1 MIEKDYSSI
10 NYNLCFHFL
19 LKIIFI
25 SLISFFNNNNLL
37 NHIQI
42 VDLDNDINDKSFY
55 ESDIEFKNIKNEIK
69 IFSIY
74 YPEYAFIKI
83 SSNNYKNSSEIY
95 INHNNDKIQ
104 NEIKKTR
111 LEELNYLVIEQMKSA
126 KNHGLYGFGII
137 YYLYERLEI
146 FDEIL
151 KIFIE
156 QRKNYF
162 PFFLIIK
169 NYNFSKIKHNT
180 NNLLI
185 QSNSEENKIK
195 TFLNHLKQYIMS
207 NNYVSIKNKPL
218 FGVWEPIDMF
228 FLLNLRRI
236 ANDIGLA
243 GLYIIVI
250 NDNNE
255 IQNTNDLFNGF
266 TELKE
271 FPSKSLY
278 IDEKLKN
285 IYFFNYYYDF
295 IRKKNISENE
305 FLNLNIIEGSSSEK
319 FYLIS
324 KYMINLAKNKKR
336 NNFILIN
343 AWNNIDQN
351 YFLEYNEYHGYSYLN
366 SLSKALLNLNFS
378 SNQFYLNDLNNKSKI
393 VVQAHI
399 FYEHLISEIINKIN
413 NIPVKFDLYIS
424 TISGEMKYNIMKYI
438 NNSHSK
444 ANFLEIVIYKNKG
457 RDILPFLTQ
466 LKIKFKN
473 YKYICHVHTKRSIN
487 PYIGFLW
494 RNYLYNNLLGDANII
509 SEILSNFENSKKLG
523 ILFPETYYLVYNE
536 SKKLKK
542 KTKKYLIIIVTNF
555 LLRKIFPTN
564 VVGPLRSFPAGNMF
578 WSRTKA
584 IFQMFIVDFYKYFP
598 NENDDTNDTIM
609 HGIERIWLYLAKL
622 NGFYY
627 KIIFKSF

>member
-1 MIEKDYSSI
+1 MLEKDYSSI

-25 SLISFFNNNNLL
+25 SLISFFNNINLF

-111 LEELNYLVIEQMKSA
+111 LEELNYLVIEQVKSA

-255 IQNTNDLFNGF
+255 IKNTNDLFDGF

-542 KTKKYLIIIVTNF
+542 KTKKYLNF

>member
-37 NHIQI
+37 NHTQI

-111 LEELNYLVIEQMKSA
+111 LEELNYLVIEQVKSA

-542 KTKKYLIIIVTNF
+542 KTKKYLNF

-627 KIIFKSF
+627 KIIFKRF

>member
-542 KTKKYLIIIVTNF
+542 KTKKYLNF

>member
-1 MIEKDYSSI
+1 
-10 NYNLCFHFL
+10 
-19 LKIIFI
+19 
-25 SLISFFNNNNLL
+25 
-37 NHIQI
+37 
-42 VDLDNDINDKSFY
+42 
-55 ESDIEFKNIKNEIK
+55 
-69 IFSIY
+69 
-74 YPEYAFIKI
+74 
-83 SSNNYKNSSEIY
+83 
-95 INHNNDKIQ
+95 
-104 NEIKKTR
+104 
-111 LEELNYLVIEQMKSA
+111 
-126 KNHGLYGFGII
+126 
-137 YYLYERLEI
+137 
-146 FDEIL
+146 
-151 KIFIE
+151 
-156 QRKNYF
+156 
-162 PFFLIIK
+162 
-169 NYNFSKIKHNT
+169 
-180 NNLLI
+180 
-185 QSNSEENKIK
+185 
-195 TFLNHLKQYIMS
+195 MS

-255 IQNTNDLFNGF
+255 IKNTNDLFDGF

-523 ILFPETYYLVYNE
+523 ILFPETYYLVFNE

-542 KTKKYLIIIVTNF
+542 KTKKYLNF

>member
-111 LEELNYLVIEQMKSA
+111 LEELNYLVIEQVKSA

-542 KTKKYLIIIVTNF
+542 KTKKYLNF

>member
-1 MIEKDYSSI
+1 MLEKDYSSI

-25 SLISFFNNNNLL
+25 SLISFFNNINLF

-83 SSNNYKNSSEIY
+83 SSNYYKNSSEIY
-95 INHNNDKIQ
+95 INHNNDRIQ
-104 NEIKKTR
+104 NEIKKSR
-111 LEELNYLVIEQMKSA
+111 LEELNYLVIEQVELA

-137 YYLYERLEI
+137 YYLNERLEI

-156 QRKNYF
+156 QKKHNF

-169 NYNFSKIKHNT
+169 NYNFSKIKHNG

-185 QSNSEENKIK
+185 QSNSEENKLK
-195 TFLNHLKQYIMS
+195 TILNHLKRYIMS

-218 FGVWEPIDMF
+218 LGVWEPTDMF
-228 FLLNLRRI
+228 ILLNLRRI
-236 ANDIGLA
+236 TNDIGLTD
-243 GLYIIVI
+243 LYIIEI

-255 IQNTNDLFNGF
+255 IQNTRDLFNGF

-278 IDEKLKN
+278 IDENLKN
-285 IYFFNYYYDF
+285 VYFFNYYYDF

-305 FLNLNIIEGSSSEK
+305 FYNLNIIEGSSSEK

-324 KYMINLAKNKKR
+324 KYIINLAKNKKR

-343 AWNNIDQN
+343 AWNDIDQN
-351 YFLEYNEYHGYSYLN
+351 YFLGYNEHHGYSYLN

-378 SNQFYLNDLNNKSKI
+378 SNQYYLNDLNNKSKI
-393 VVQAHI
+393 AVQAHI

-424 TISGEMKYNIMKYI
+424 TISEEMKYNIMKYI
-438 NNSHSK
+438 N
-444 ANFLEIVIYKNKG
+444 
-457 RDILPFLTQ
+457 LPFLTQ

-509 SEILSNFENSKKLG
+509 SGILSNFENSKKLG

-542 KTKKYLIIIVTNF
+542 KTKKYLNF
-555 LLRKIFPTN
+555 LLRKIFPKN
-564 VVGPLRSFPAGNMF
+564 VIGQFGNFPAGNMF
-578 WSRTKA
+578 WARTKA
-584 IFQMFIVDFYKYFP
+584 ISQIFTVDFYKYFP
-598 NENDDTNDTIM
+598 DENGDTNDTIM